1 MAFEPSSGANRR
13 PGGAALFASVVLHAV
28 VLGVVW
34 WTGVRVAKESSRF
47 KVYRVSIVSPPPQEL
62 GPPDLVTSATPTP
75 APAPAPAPP
84 VVEKKPV
91 PKAVPK
97 PVKPKVTTAL
107 PKKNTPAKGANPKR
121 GAEVGGS
128 GLNVQISG
136 EEFPFP
142 DYLQNIILQIHR
154 YFRWT
159 GTPGLQAKVYFVVM
173 RDGSVRDIRVLER
186 SGSFTFDLQAQ
197 GAIEAAGNNRAF
209 GKLPP
214 GWEPDQLPV
223 ELFIAPPR

>member
-1 MAFEPSSGANRR
+1 MAAGSPSPASSR
-13 PGGAALFASVVLHAV
+13 PGGIALFASVLLHAA
-28 VLGVVW
+28 VLGAVW
-34 WTGVRVAKESSRF
+34 WTGVRVAKESNRF
-47 KVYRVSIVSPPPQEL
+47 RVYRVSIVSPPPQEL
-62 GPPDLVTSATPTP
+62 GPPDLVTSATPAPVPVPAAAPP
-75 APAPAPAPP
+75 AP
-84 VVEKKPV
+84 EKKP
-91 PKAVPK
+91 APK
-97 PVKPKVTTAL
+97 PAAKPAKPKVTTAL
-107 PKKNTPAKGANPKR
+107 PKKNTPAKGANPKS
-121 GAEVGGS
+121 GTEVGGS

-209 GKLPP
+209 GRLPG
-214 GWEPDQLPV
+214 GWEPDRLPV